1 MNNTSRTITG
11 TILFLM
17 GLIITIISSFTS
29 FIFLIYGIPLMIV
42 GVFIFFNK
50 KEDQIEQ
57 IKSYSNKRIKKEK
70 SERRKK

>member
-29 FIFLIYGIPLMIV
+29 FIFLIYGIPVMIV